1 MIEILVALIT
11 TLGVITVA
19 MIQSVRHQNSR
30 EHGEN
35 ARRLDRIISS
45 VGRVE
50 GKLDQH
56 LDDHTKGTP

>member
-1 MIEILVALIT
+1 MIQIAVALIT
-11 TLGVITVA
+11 TLGVVTVA
-19 MIQSVRHQNSR
+19 MIQSVRHQNTR

-50 GKLDQH
+50 GKLDRH
-56 LDDHTKGTP
+56 IDDHEKGTL